1 MLIESIVLLV
11 LLLVAA
17 AFVKGGFA
25 FTIIYLF
32 LGIYIVSLVWTRQS
46 AKNITCERKFE
57 KRVFYGED
65 VPVKLM
71 IENHGW
77 LPVPWLLVYESLPV
91 ALTAGSSIKRV
102 LSLGP
107 HGKAEVNY
115 MLVAYK
121 RGCYPIGPF
130 TTKLGDTLGLA
141 DIQELEK
148 QSDTITVYPHIIPL
162 TNTRLPSRSPLGTLR
177 HNQPIFEDPSR
188 VRGKR
193 DYTASDSLRRVDWKA
208 SASTGRLQVK
218 QFEPSIA
225 LQTVLFLNLNDSEYP
240 LKHWIDSTELA
251 IVIAASLANWA
262 VAQKQ
267 SVGLTTNGVDS
278 STGNLPVQPIPS
290 RKGRAQLVHILD
302 LLARVQTSPARPLI
316 DMLNKET
323 PGLPWGTTVVI
334 ITGTID
340 DALFDSVF
348 QIQRRGQNVV
358 MVIAGHGG
366 NIRTARQQARR
377 FGFPLYSF
385 PTEKSL
391 DAWRRK

>member
-1 MLIESIVLLV
+1 MLVESVLLLV
-11 LLLVAA
+11 LLLVVA

-57 KRVFYGED
+57 KRVFWGED
-65 VPVKLM
+65 VPVRLV
-71 IENHGW
+71 IQNHGW

-107 HGKAEVNY
+107 HGKAEVSY
-115 MLVAYK
+115 MLGAYK
-121 RGCYPIGPF
+121 RGCYPVGPF

-148 QSDTITVYPHIIPL
+148 QSDTITVYPHILPL
-162 TNTRLPSRSPLGTLR
+162 TNPRLPSRSPLGTLR
-177 HNQPIFEDPSR
+177 HAQPIFEDPSR

-193 DYTASDSLRRVDWKA
+193 DYVASDSLRRVDWKA

-240 LKHWIDSTELA
+240 LKHRIDATELA

-262 VAQKQ
+262 VSQKQ
-267 SVGLTTNGVDS
+267 AVGLATNGVD
-278 STGNLPVQPIPS
+278 TLANNQAVQPIPS
-290 RKGRAQLVHILD
+290 RKGRAQLVHILE
-302 LLARVQTSPARPLI
+302 LLARIQTSDVHPLTEL
-316 DMLNKET
+316 LNRET

-334 ITGTID
+334 ITGHID
-340 DALFDSVF
+340 DALFDAVF

-358 MVIAGHGG
+358 MVIAGHGS

-377 FGFPLYSF
+377 FGFPLYTF
-385 PTEKSL
+385 PNEKSL

>member
-1 MLIESIVLLV
+1 M
-11 LLLVAA
+11 
-17 AFVKGGFA
+17 
-25 FTIIYLF
+25 
-32 LGIYIVSLVWTRQS
+32 
-46 AKNITCERKFE
+46 
-57 KRVFYGED
+57 
-65 VPVKLM
+65 
-71 IENHGW
+71 
-77 LPVPWLLVYESLPV
+77 
-91 ALTAGSSIKRV
+91 
-102 LSLGP
+102 
-107 HGKAEVNY
+107 
-115 MLVAYK
+115 
-121 RGCYPIGPF
+121 
-130 TTKLGDTLGLA
+130 
-141 DIQELEK
+141 
-148 QSDTITVYPHIIPL
+148 
-162 TNTRLPSRSPLGTLR
+162 
-177 HNQPIFEDPSR
+177 
-188 VRGKR
+188 
-193 DYTASDSLRRVDWKA
+193 
-208 SASTGRLQVK
+208 QVK
-218 QFEPSIA
+218 QFETSIA

-240 LKHWIDSTELA
+240 LKHWINSTELA

-267 SVGLTTNGVDS
+267 AVGLTTNGVDS
-278 STGNLPVQPIPS
+278 LAGNLPVQPIPS

-323 PGLPWGTTVVI
+323 PALPWGSTVVI
-334 ITGTID
+334 ITGTIN

>member
-1 MLIESIVLLV
+1 VLIESVVLLV

-65 VPVKLM
+65 VPVKLL

-107 HGKAEVNY
+107 HGKTEVSY
-115 MLVAYK
+115 MLGAYK
-121 RGCYPIGPF
+121 RGCYPVGPF

-193 DYTASDSLRRVDWKA
+193 DFVASDSLRRVDWKA
-208 SASTGRLQVK
+208 TASTGRLQVK

-225 LQTVLFLNLNDSEYP
+225 LQTVLFLNLNDTEYP

-278 STGNLPVQPIPS
+278 ATGNLPVQPIPS
-290 RKGRAQLVHILD
+290 RKGRAQLVHILN
-302 LLARVQTSPARPLI
+302 LLARLQTSPGRPLI

-323 PGLPWGTTVVI
+323 PALPWGTTVVI
-334 ITGTID
+334 ITGHID
-340 DALFDSVF
+340 DALFDSIF

-366 NIRTARQQARR
+366 NIRTAHQQARR
-377 FGFPLYSF
+377 FGFPLYTF
-385 PTEKSL
+385 PNEKSL